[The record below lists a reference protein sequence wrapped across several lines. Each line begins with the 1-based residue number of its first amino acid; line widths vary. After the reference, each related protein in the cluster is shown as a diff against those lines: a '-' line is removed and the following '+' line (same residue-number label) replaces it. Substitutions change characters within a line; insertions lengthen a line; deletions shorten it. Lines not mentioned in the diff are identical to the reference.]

1 MRQLAVIDVSDPRS
15 LWEPLSAA
23 LFEEGPAVLPRPGG
37 AKISHTAPLEVPDD
51 TALVIETSGT
61 TGAPKRVALTAEAV
75 LAGATLTSNA
85 LGGGSWLL
93 ALPAHYIAGIQV
105 CVRAHLAGTTPLF
118 LHPEPFSTAAV
129 LSRVEQWQAEGHEG
143 PLFTS
148 LVPAQLQR
156 LVEEAL
162 HTPALHTVMQRWDAI
177 LVGGQALRPALAEQ
191 ASEAGYE
198 VIRTYGSSETAGG
211 CVWDGVP
218 LPGVELKDIDGRI
231 AITGPMLAS
240 GYLEDAEKTAAS
252 FLDREGKRWYLSDD
266 TGDIDP
272 TGRLSLLGRVDDV
285 LISGGIK
292 VSLGAIERV
301 LQSQTTASDAVVVA
315 QPDET
320 WGQVP
325 VLVTVAHPDLE
336 VTRALLA
343 AEIGPHA
350 RISRILQVREIPLLS
365 SGKPDRLA
373 VLALV
378 EGNARD

>member
-1 MRQLAVIDVSDPRS
+1 
-15 LWEPLSAA
+15 
-23 LFEEGPAVLPRPGG
+23 
-37 AKISHTAPLEVPDD
+37 
-51 TALVIETSGT
+51 
-61 TGAPKRVALTAEAV
+61 
-75 LAGATLTSNA
+75 
-85 LGGGSWLL
+85 
-93 ALPAHYIAGIQV
+93 
-105 CVRAHLAGTTPLF
+105 
-118 LHPEPFSTAAV
+118 
-129 LSRVEQWQAEGHEG
+129 
-143 PLFTS
+143 
-148 LVPAQLQR
+148 
-156 LVEEAL
+156 
-162 HTPALHTVMQRWDAI
+162 
-177 LVGGQALRPALAEQ
+177 
-191 ASEAGYE
+191 
-198 VIRTYGSSETAGG
+198 
-211 CVWDGVP
+211 
-218 LPGVELKDIDGRI
+218 
-231 AITGPMLAS
+231 MLAS
-240 GYLEDAEKTAAS
+240 GYLEDREKTAAS

-272 TGRLSLLGRVDDV
+272 TGRLSVLGRVDDV

-301 LQSQTTASDAVVVA
+301 LQSQTTATDAVVVA